1 MRRQEGAIRPDK
13 TMIVAKP
20 QSGPPKLVLQRAL
33 SLPER
38 LDDARPSRKLFWFR
52 PDQKIASSEEARDDF
67 PAERNHSRST
77 VRLLGS
83 CDSSLDDESGH
94 TEDLSEHDEELLI
107 GLSFLDDEELRG
119 N

>member
-1 MRRQEGAIRPDK
+1 
-13 TMIVAKP
+13 MIVAKP

-52 PDQKIASSEEARDDF
+52 PSRPDQTFASNEEARDDLS
-67 PAERNHSRST
+67 AERNHSRST

-94 TEDLSEHDEELLI
+94 TEDLSEHDEELLV
-107 GLSFLDDEELRG
+107 GLSFLNDEEST
-119 N
+119 